1 MKYANDICVVWF
13 SFISTSVFYGLWSGK
28 FLKDKLMANNVI
40 SIIMGGGR
48 GTRLYPLTKHR
59 CKPAAPLA
67 GKYRLVDIPISN
79 CINSGFNSIYL
90 LSQFQ
95 TASLHKHIQQTYKF
109 DSFGSGFVDILAA
122 EQTDASGDWYQGTAD
137 AVRKNMHHF
146 QRHGDNCYYLI
157 LSGDQLYQMNF
168 NEMLARHIESNADI
182 TIAAKPMPRS
192 EASSL
197 GVMRV
202 NDSLEII
209 EFAEKPKEKEV
220 IDKFVVGDNL
230 KTNLK
235 NPQGDYCLAS
245 MGIYIFSQ
253 KVLEEAM
260 SGKEMDFG
268 KEIIPGLLSKKK
280 LCAYIFDG
288 YWEDI
293 GTVGAFFEA
302 NLALAEANPD
312 FDFHN
317 QDKPIYTHCRFL
329 PGAKV
334 FGAKIDRA
342 NIADGAVVYAD
353 SLERC
358 VIGIRSI
365 ICDGTSLKNVVMMGA
380 DKYESDE
387 EIEVAKAKGIPL
399 IGIGQNCKIEN
410 AIIDKNARIGDNCV
424 LSPDGKPDKWEAE
437 GLYVRDGVLIVTKD
451 AVIPSG
457 TKI

>member
-1 MKYANDICVVWF
+1 MK
-13 SFISTSVFYGLWSGK
+13 K
-28 FLKDKLMANNVI
+28 KNNVI

-48 GTRLYPLTKHR
+48 GTRLYPLTKYR
-59 CKPAAPLA
+59 CKPAVPLA

-90 LSQFQ
+90 LSQFN

-122 EQTDASGDWYQGTAD
+122 EQTDSGGDWYQGTAD

-146 QRHGDNCYYLI
+146 ERHGDDCYYLI
-157 LSGDQLYQMNF
+157 LSGDQLYQMDF
-168 NEMLARHIESNADI
+168 KDMLARHIASNADI
-182 TIAAKPMPRS
+182 TIAAKPMPRP
-192 EASSL
+192 EAKSL

-202 NDSLEII
+202 DDSLRIV
-209 EFAEKPKEKEV
+209 EFAEKPKEESV
-220 IDKFVVGDNL
+220 IDKFVVGDAL
-230 KTNLK
+230 KKHLK
-235 NPQGDYCLAS
+235 NPQGEYCLAS

-268 KEIIPGLLSKKK
+268 KEIIPGLLGKKK

-302 NLALAEANPD
+302 NLALAEPDPEFNFHRQDNPV
-312 FDFHN
+312 
-317 QDKPIYTHCRFL
+317 YTHCRFL
-329 PGAKV
+329 PGAKI
-334 FGAKIDRA
+334 FGTKVDRA
-342 NIADGAVVYAD
+342 NIADGAVIRAE

-358 VIGIRSI
+358 VIGIRSKI
-365 ICDGTSLKNVVMMGA
+365 GAGTRLKNVIMMGS
-380 DKYESDE
+380 DRYETDE
-387 EIEVAKAKGIPL
+387 ERAANAAAGIPL
-399 IGIGQNCKIEN
+399 VGIGKNCKIEN

-437 GLYVRDGVLIVTKD
+437 GLYVRDGVIIVTKY
-451 AVIPSG
+451 ATIKSG
-457 TKI
+457 TVV